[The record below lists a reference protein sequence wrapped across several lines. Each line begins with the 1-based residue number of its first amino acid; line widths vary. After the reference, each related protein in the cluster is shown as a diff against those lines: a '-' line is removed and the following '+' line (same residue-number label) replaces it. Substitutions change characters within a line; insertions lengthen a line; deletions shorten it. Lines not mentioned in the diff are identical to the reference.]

1 MRFFF
6 SSFSARSPLLTQCPG
21 IPSEYFNLISN
32 GFLPKGEADEQKV
45 AEGRQKYDAA
55 LAEKILALGDDKP
68 ELIVL
73 AGWMYVFSA
82 AFLEPM
88 KKAGISI
95 INLHPALP
103 GKRWRIFQTNS
114 QRDKKNCLLTD
125 LKRSI

>member
-1 MRFFF
+1 M
-6 SSFSARSPLLTQCPG
+6 PG

-45 AEGRQKYDAA
+45 AEARQKYDAA

-88 KKAGISI
+88 EKAGISI

-103 GKRWRIFQTNS
+103 GKRLRNFQNS
-114 QRDKKNCLLTD
+114 KEDLFTDKF
-125 LKRSI
+125 